1 MHTLARSSFLLLL
14 ATLSAFAQQPQKP
27 KAGEMNTDDMWVA
40 KVVPKALAPHITH
53 HSYHSEAMQREV
65 GYSLYLPP
73 GYDKETAFR
82 YPVIYHLHGAGGNEL
97 RAINSAQVLN
107 AGITAGRLPEIIM
120 VFPNGGR
127 STMYQDS
134 ADRRFL
140 AETTFIK
147 ELIPHIDSSYR
158 TIPERRGRCIEG
170 FSMGG
175 RGSVHLAMKHPT
187 LFCSLFDQAGNV
199 FPVASMP
206 KDTPADAYPFSYL
219 GNDPARLQDN
229 DSYLNLHKNLDQI
242 KGGLRI
248 QIACGTRDPEH
259 LPTVRQFHEEL
270 VKSGIDHTYLELENL
285 GHNQNL
291 MIDRLKPVW
300 FDYHVESLKR
310 AGVELHL
317 LKK

>member
-1 MHTLARSSFLLLL
+1 MHATALLLPLFACASMAL
-14 ATLSAFAQQPQKP
+14 AQKP
-27 KAGEMNTDDMWVA
+27 KVNETNTDDMWVA
-40 KVVPKALAPHITH
+40 MVAPKALAPHITH
-53 HSYHSEAMQREV
+53 HTYQSEAMKRAV

-73 GYDKETAFR
+73 GYEKNPAVR

-97 RAINSAQVLN
+97 RAVTSAQVLHE
-107 AGITAGRLPEIIM
+107 GIVAGRLPEMIM

-134 ADRRFL
+134 ADGRFL

-147 ELIPHIDSSYR
+147 ELLPHIDATYR
-158 TIPERRGRCIEG
+158 TIADRKGRCIEG

-175 RGSVHLAMKHPT
+175 RGSVHLAMKHPD

-199 FPVASMP
+199 YPVSSMP
-206 KDTPADAYPFSYL
+206 KDTPAEAYPFSYL
-219 GNDPARLQDN
+219 GTDPARLLDN
-229 DSYLNLHKNLDQI
+229 DPYANLHKNVDQI
-242 KGGLRI
+242 KDRLRI

-259 LPTVRQFHEEL
+259 LPAVRQFHEEL
-270 VKSGIDHTYLELENL
+270 VKAGVDHTYFELEGL
-285 GHNQNL
+285 GHNQTQ
-291 MIDRLKPVW
+291 MIGRLKAVW

-310 AGVELHL
+310 AGAELHL